1 MENHK
6 ISEKELK
13 LTAAIYASRP
23 GVVDFIKATGKL
35 PESIPTGGANIGA
48 RILIRERGED
58 ITLTEDEHL
67 VYDAILREGRLP
79 GGCVLLVSEYAK
91 AHPTDK
97 AK

>member
-1 MENHK
+1 MRTAQGCFFLLMQILKKGECKMENHK

-48 RILIRERGED
+48 RILIRERGAE
-58 ITLTEDEHL
+58 
-67 VYDAILREGRLP
+67 
-79 GGCVLLVSEYAK
+79 
-91 AHPTDK
+91 
-97 AK
+97 